1 VLGRNKMMLQVE
13 PTARVQMLIRKPAEE
28 VFEAF
33 VDPTVT
39 TKFWFTKSSGK
50 LERGKEV
57 RWDWEMYG
65 ASAQVSVKAVEK
77 NQRILIEWSGNGTTT
92 SVEWQFTARTEN
104 TSLVRISNWGFEGSA
119 DEKVA
124 QAIDSKG
131 GFTLVL
137 AGLKALLEH
146 NLVLNLVAD
155 QYPDAHKK
163 DSV

>member
-1 VLGRNKMMLQVE
+1 
-13 PTARVQMLIRKPAEE
+13 
-28 VFEAF
+28 
-33 VDPTVT
+33 
-39 TKFWFTKSSGK
+39 
-50 LERGKEV
+50 
-57 RWDWEMYG
+57 MYG